1 MTTPSDELQK
11 IFRTLADPTR
21 VRILRLVEREPLV
34 VQELMEV
41 LGMPQSKISR
51 HLGVLR
57 EAGLVTDQRNG
68 TFVVY
73 RYEPP
78 TSTAWQD
85 AWKLVVRQLESDSTA
100 QRDVTA
106 LARVVQERAEQA
118 RTFFDQVGAEWDGIR
133 SVFNDSEL
141 RARALAR
148 LVEPQLRV
156 LDLGTGTGILA
167 LELAGLGA
175 FVIGVDNSDAMLEAA
190 RRKWDADAPPSGTL
204 TLRKGDAGELPL
216 GDGEVDAAIAHMVLH
231 SLPSPEGAL
240 LEMGRCVRP
249 GGRVVAIDFLPHSF
263 EWMRT
268 ELGALWLGFETDVVR
283 GWFAAA
289 GLGEVHLEVF
299 EPQRGARELP
309 GTFIASAT
317 VE

>member
-57 EAGLVTDQRNG
+57 EAGLVTDQRDG

-167 LELAGLGA
+167 LELARLGA

-190 RRKWDADAPPSGTL
+190 RRKWDAD
-204 TLRKGDAGELPL
+204 
-216 GDGEVDAAIAHMVLH
+216 
-231 SLPSPEGAL
+231 
-240 LEMGRCVRP
+240 
-249 GGRVVAIDFLPHSF
+249 
-263 EWMRT
+263 
-268 ELGALWLGFETDVVR
+268 
-283 GWFAAA
+283 
-289 GLGEVHLEVF
+289 
-299 EPQRGARELP
+299 
-309 GTFIASAT
+309 
-317 VE
+317 